1 MPPNVTPLIQPL
13 DQNVLRITKLFY
25 RKGLLSSILS
35 KRQGVA
41 EVLKVITLRAAI
53 MQLHMAWQKIEPSV
67 ILKCWNIIL
76 GKNLEEDDLP
86 LARLKEMWEND
97 VRAAAVNETIT
108 LLQTIEQI
116 DYNPKD
122 IEEWNTDAV
131 EENLDSNDSEDS
143 DCEILTF
150 EEKKLRIWRL
160 FQP

>member
-1 MPPNVTPLIQPL
+1 
-13 DQNVLRITKLFY
+13 
-25 RKGLLSSILS
+25 
-35 KRQGVA
+35 
-41 EVLKVITLRAAI
+41 
-53 MQLHMAWQKIEPSV
+53 
-67 ILKCWNIIL
+67 
-76 GKNLEEDDLP
+76 
-86 LARLKEMWEND
+86 MWENH

-150 EEKKLRIWRL
+150 EEKKSYAFGGSCSLENSDTMGQSKLCRHKKHYYTKKFRRKGCSLKPVAKKSANKNYI
-160 FQP
+160 FF